1 MKLMRKPALVILGAS
16 LLMLFAGC
24 IRESLEYGDKGEN
37 TIDTGGDFSEGRLV
51 TFRFDASQSTPDTKS
66 LTPGA
71 DGEETAITTVDVLL
85 FRGVEGSGQTGNDTF
100 RGRVA
105 ASSNGDG
112 TWSAVLPKH
121 EQKALLVFIVN
132 ASDRVDAMM
141 TGGVVRPDQ
150 SRKLE
155 VMRNLTFDTSSP
167 WDTETPR
174 YLPMWTEKRIVISD
188 NMAPLGPLKLF
199 RAVARVDVGLKFKSP
214 YSDDL
219 DAAGA
224 DIAEGLSNFTLT
236 KAIVCNIPQTSRL
249 VPTDGNVSWGNADD
263 VAGIKNPSLADA
275 SQVSRLEH
283 LAEPESGGKYFFRQ
297 IYVGE
302 QTNGNKQLVNRP
314 CVIVGGRY
322 EGGAETYYRL
332 DFSKPAAAD
341 GTVSYYDLIRNN
353 RYRLNI
359 TAVTGNGYNNVDD
372 ALKNESVNITYDVM
386 PWGSKDVDGG
396 ISGPYDLTVSASSL
410 EFFRTTSTTSLS
422 VTSDRDW
429 RPVAAPAE
437 EGTFDWIVLP
447 SPTGGDYYKGGD
459 QPVDIGI
466 SVKIWPKASGGNGGY
481 VDVSDTRE
489 GWFYIESGN
498 LTKKIKVVQSADV
511 LMNIDVTPTSLI
523 FRKTASTAGEK
534 TITVTVQPNLSDTN
548 NEAAKTIEFGYSTTA
563 APVGNNGPI
572 VWADGGYMKSTGEK
586 GDAATNTVVKTFSF
600 LPKDR
605 ANSVSGILAGTITI
619 YLRDKESGRVTTRTV
634 TVQQL
639 ATDIAL
645 GIVRIED
652 VAPAGSDSFS
662 FNVTSE
668 VDWWITDVK
677 LKQNDGT
684 GIATQEA
691 SLVDG
696 KSESD
701 PYLSGNAQ
709 VTISVKP
716 NNSWLPRAFLF
727 YPASKDPEFST
738 EPFEVRQQAPAP
750 LLEPDWTEHDFGSGR
765 DAERVKLKLKT
776 NAPVKSNPVSNNDEW
791 NRVNNS
797 SSPVRTTLQ
806 AGLGSAT
813 FTTTYIVREEVSG
826 DGQYITF
833 IPRNYE
839 SRESGSPAA
848 EIPDAAGTK
857 HETVITFTTNV
868 PQGNL
873 PEGVKNATSDITIRR
888 TTPAFLDAASVAP
901 ASGTV
906 MPAAGGKAT
915 VSVKTNAAWVAS
927 IGNSTG
933 TGVKDAKPYQQQTA
947 ELDVPAAGY
956 TNTPGA
962 TTNHEVRLRYG
973 APGITAT
980 SGGEE
985 TVLTLSQYLYYITT
999 PNSLTWK
1006 DSKDGFDNSFFAGS
1020 TQGDGTGGEVI
1031 MNFVSQVN
1039 VPSVDVRFVDGNWA
1053 GIGAQTSSVAVNNG
1067 VSDALSFPAYDGYGS
1082 RSVRLQWNNPLTGT
1096 WEDAGSPVTQ
1106 YGYTNPRLSF
1116 TSSNEVQI
1124 KALPDGGNYNLNLK
1138 VEKAAEQVSGK
1149 DVVPYLGSK
1158 GAVNV
1163 TARATYAPESSK
1175 IAHPR
1180 GVVQQLPNT
1189 ATLKQGSLNYSD
1201 AQSAGSV
1208 QYSIGKSLFPRFIT
1222 FSAANNRHSVDPVH
1236 SNEDINVTVQNG
1248 GKYGIYQD
1256 GLGEVLTVN
1265 GKAIVASPKAIE
1277 VSTVGWQST
1286 TGTSLE
1292 LIYRYENQKGNPLQG
1307 HSSSGEILGQF
1318 SDGRWTNI
1326 CSSYAA
1332 SNSGEAM
1339 VQGLK
1344 WRFPTDEEM
1353 IAIINREMANYSN
1366 HVESG
1371 NLASSPGE
1379 GFVCNA
1385 LVDDFFMTTG
1395 FHLDWT
1401 SGNMSLY
1408 PHFVTHDN
1416 DDSAHAVSGSNY
1428 YDSQYKVTITV
1439 SRDPGSSVDIYEY
1452 VDEIKLPQNKRIF
1465 VRCVADLVN

>member
-1 MKLMRKPALVILGAS
+1 MRKPALVILGAS
-16 LLMLFAGC
+16 LLMLLAGC
-24 IRESLEYGDKGEN
+24 IRETLEYGDKGEN
-37 TIDTGGDFSEGRLV
+37 TIDTGGDFSEGKLV
-51 TFRFDASQSTPDTKS
+51 TFRFDASQSAPATRS
-66 LTPGA
+66 LAPGA

-85 FRGVEGSGQTGNDTF
+85 FRGITGSGQAGNDDF

-105 ASSNGDG
+105 ATSNGDG
-112 TWSAVLPKH
+112 SWSAVLPKH
-121 EQKALLVFIVN
+121 EQEALLLFIVN

-141 TGGVVRPDQ
+141 TGGVVRPGV

-155 VMRNLTFDTSSP
+155 VIRNLTFDTSSP

-188 NMAPLGPLKLF
+188 NMAPLGPLKLY
-199 RAVARVDVGLKFKSP
+199 RAVARVDVGLKFKSA

-249 VPTDGNVSWGNADD
+249 VPADGNISWGSAGE
-263 VAGIKNPSLADA
+263 VEGIKSPSLV
-275 SQVSRLEH
+275 SGNQVSRLEY
-283 LAEPESGGKYFFRQ
+283 LAEQESGGKYFFRQ

-322 EGGAETYYRL
+322 EGGPETYYRL
-332 DFSKPAAAD
+332 DFTKPAAAD
-341 GTVSYYDLIRNN
+341 GTVSYYDLIRNS

-447 SPTGGDYYKGGD
+447 APTGGDYYKGGD

-466 SVKIWPKASGGNGGY
+466 SVKTWPKASGGNGGY
-481 VDVSDTRE
+481 TDISDTRE

-534 TITVTVQPNLSDTN
+534 TITVTVQPNLSDPD
-548 NEAAKTIEFGYSTTA
+548 NEAAKTIEFGYSEA
-563 APVGNNGPI
+563 HVGDNDPI
-572 VWADGGYMKSTGEK
+572 VWADGGYMNKTGET
-586 GDAATNTVVKTFSF
+586 GDKTTNTVVRTFSF

-605 ANSVSGILAGTITI
+605 SGSVSGILAGTITI

-652 VAPAGSDSFS
+652 VAPAGSDSFT

-677 LKQNDGT
+677 LKQNDGS

-696 KSESD
+696 KSETD

-716 NNSWLPRAFLF
+716 NNSWQPRAFLF

-765 DAERVKLKLKT
+765 NAERVKLKLT
-776 NAPVKSNPVSNNDEW
+776 ANAPVKSNPVNNNNEW

-797 SSPVRTTLQ
+797 SFPVRTDLQ
-806 AGLGSAT
+806 AGLGK
-813 FTTTYIVREEVSG
+813 TTYTETYVVREDASG

-839 SRESGSPAA
+839 TRQNTSPAA
-848 EIPDAAGTK
+848 SEVPDAAGTK
-857 HETVITFTTNV
+857 HETVISFTTTVAAN
-868 PQGNL
+868 QL

-933 TGVKDAKPYQQQTA
+933 TGVKEAKAYQQQTA

-1020 TQGDGTGGEVI
+1020 WKSNGEGGEVS
-1031 MNFVSQVN
+1031 MSFAPEVN
-1039 VPSVDVRFVDGNWA
+1039 VPSVDVRFVDGNGA
-1053 GIGAQTSSVAVNNG
+1053 VIGSQSSTVAITSGTSEAIV
-1067 VSDALSFPAYDGYGS
+1067 FPAYDSYGS
-1082 RSVRLQWNNPLTGT
+1082 RSVRLQWKNPLTGA
-1096 WEDAGSPVTQ
+1096 WISAGSPVDQ
-1106 YGYTNPRLSF
+1106 FGYTRPRLSF
-1116 TSSNEVQI
+1116 RSNSEVKI
-1124 KALPDGGNYNLNLK
+1124 AAFPNGGTHQLTFN
-1138 VEKAAEQVSGK
+1138 VEKTAEPVSGK
-1149 DVVPYLGSK
+1149 DVIPYLGSD

-1163 TARATYAPESSK
+1163 TAKGTYALQDGVP
-1175 IAHPR
+1175 HPR

-1189 ATLKQGSLNYSD
+1189 STLRQSNLNSSNDQY
-1201 AQSAGSV
+1201 AGSV

-1236 SNEDINVTVQNG
+1236 SNEDINVEVQNS
-1248 GKYGIYQD
+1248 GKSGIYQD
-1256 GLGEVLTVN
+1256 GVGKVLTVG
-1265 GKAIVASPKAIE
+1265 GKTIVASPRAM
-1277 VSTVGWQST
+1277 VVTSVGWQTT

-1292 LIYRYENQKGNPLQG
+1292 KIYDFENKTGNPLQG

-1353 IAIINREMANYSN
+1353 VAIINREMNN
-1366 HVESG
+1366 HNEHMNVG
-1371 NLASSPGE
+1371 TTVTTVGE
-1379 GFVCNA
+1379 GFVCDA
-1385 LVDDFFMTTG
+1385 ITGDFFMTTG
-1395 FHLDWT
+1395 FHLDWNYNEMT
-1401 SGNMSLY
+1401 LY
-1408 PHFVTHDN
+1408 PHFVTHDK
-1416 DDSAHAVSGSNY
+1416 DDAIHTVNGSDY
-1428 YDSQYKVTITV
+1428 YGKEYKVTITV
-1439 SRDPGSSVDIYEY
+1439 DRSSGVATYRY
-1452 VDEIKLPQNKRIF
+1452 TDEITNTQNKRIF

>member
-16 LLMLFAGC
+16 LLMLLAGC
-24 IRESLEYGDKGEN
+24 IRETLEYGDKGEN

-51 TFRFDASQSTPDTKS
+51 TFRFDASQSAPDTKS

-249 VPTDGNVSWGNADD
+249 VPADGNISWGSAGE
-263 VAGIKNPSLADA
+263 VEGIKSPSLV
-275 SQVSRLEH
+275 SGNQVSRLEY
-283 LAEPESGGKYFFRQ
+283 LAEQESGGKYFFRQ

-332 DFSKPAAAD
+332 DFTKPAAAD
-341 GTVSYYDLIRNN
+341 GTVSYYDLIRNS

-372 ALKNESVNITYDVM
+372 ALRNESVNITYDVM

-396 ISGPYDLTVSASSL
+396 ISGPYDLTVSTSSL
-410 EFFRTTSTTSLS
+410 EFFRTASTTSLS

-447 SPTGGDYYKGGD
+447 TPPQGGYYQGSE
-459 QPVDIGI
+459 QPVDIGV
-466 SVKIWPKASGGNGGY
+466 SVQTWPKASGGNSGY
-481 VDVSDTRE
+481 TDISDTRE

-534 TITVTVQPNLSDTN
+534 TITVTVQPNLSDPD
-548 NEAAKTIEFGYSTTA
+548 NEAAKTIEFGYSEA
-563 APVGNNGPI
+563 HVGDNDPI
-572 VWADGGYMKSTGEK
+572 VWADGGYMNKTGET
-586 GDAATNTVVKTFSF
+586 GDKTTNTVVRTFSF

-605 ANSVSGILAGTITI
+605 SGSVSGILAGTITI

-652 VAPAGSDSFS
+652 VAPAGSDSFT

-684 GIATQEA
+684 GAVTQEA

-716 NNSWLPRAFLF
+716 NNSWQPRAFLF
-727 YPASKDPEFST
+727 YPASKDLEFST
-738 EPFEVRQQAPAP
+738 EPFEVRQQAPVP

-765 DAERVKLKLKT
+765 NAERIKLKLT
-776 NAPVKSNPVSNNDEW
+776 ANAPVKSNPVNNNNEW

-797 SSPVRTTLQ
+797 SFPVRTDLQ
-806 AGLGSAT
+806 AGLGK
-813 FTTTYIVREEVSG
+813 TTYTETYVVREDASG

-839 SRESGSPAA
+839 TRQNTSPAA
-848 EIPDAAGTK
+848 SEVPDAAGTK
-857 HETVITFTTNV
+857 HETVISFTTNV
-868 PQGNL
+868 AANQL
-873 PEGVKNATSDITIRR
+873 PEGVKNATADITIKR
-888 TTPAFLDAASVAP
+888 TTPAFLDAASVSP

-933 TGVKDAKPYQQQTA
+933 TGVKEAKAYQQQTA

-1020 TQGDGTGGEVI
+1020 WKSNGEGGEVS
-1031 MNFVSQVN
+1031 MSFAPEVN
-1039 VPSVDVRFVDGNWA
+1039 VPSVDVRFVDGNGA
-1053 GIGAQTSSVAVNNG
+1053 VIGSQSSTVAITSGTSEAIV
-1067 VSDALSFPAYDGYGS
+1067 FPAYDSYGS
-1082 RSVRLQWNNPLTGT
+1082 RSVRLQWKNPLTGV
-1096 WEDAGSPVTQ
+1096 WISAGSPVDQ
-1106 YGYTNPRLSF
+1106 FGYTRPRLSF
-1116 TSSNEVQI
+1116 RSNSEVKI
-1124 KALPDGGNYNLNLK
+1124 AAFPNGGTHQLTFN
-1138 VEKAAEQVSGK
+1138 VEKTAEPVSGK
-1149 DVVPYLGSK
+1149 DVIPYLGSD

-1163 TARATYAPESSK
+1163 TAKGTYALQDGVP
-1175 IAHPR
+1175 HPR
-1180 GVVQQLPNT
+1180 GVEQQLPNT
-1189 ATLKQGSLNYSD
+1189 STLRQSNLNSSNDQY
-1201 AQSAGSV
+1201 AGSV

-1236 SNEDINVTVQNG
+1236 SNEDINVEVQNS
-1248 GKYGIYQD
+1248 GKSGIYQD
-1256 GLGEVLTVN
+1256 GVGKVLTVG
-1265 GKAIVASPKAIE
+1265 GKTIVASPRAM
-1277 VSTVGWQST
+1277 VVTSVGWQTT

-1292 LIYRYENQKGNPLQG
+1292 KIYDFENKTGNPLQG

-1353 IAIINREMANYSN
+1353 VAIINREMNN
-1366 HVESG
+1366 HNDHMNVG
-1371 NLASSPGE
+1371 TTVTTVGE
-1379 GFVCNA
+1379 GFVCDA
-1385 LVDDFFMTTG
+1385 ITGDFFMTTG
-1395 FHLDWT
+1395 FHLDWNYNEMT
-1401 SGNMSLY
+1401 LY
-1408 PHFVTHDN
+1408 PHFVTHDK
-1416 DDSAHAVSGSNY
+1416 DDAIHTVNGSDY
-1428 YDSQYKVTITV
+1428 YGKEYKVTITV
-1439 SRDPGSSVDIYEY
+1439 DRSSGVATYRY
-1452 VDEIKLPQNKRIF
+1452 TDEITNTQNKRIF

>member
-16 LLMLFAGC
+16 LLMLLAGC
-24 IRESLEYGDKGEN
+24 IRETLEYGDKGEN

-224 DIAEGLSNFTLT
+224 DIAEGLGNFTLT

-249 VPTDGNVSWGNADD
+249 VPTDGNVTWGNADD

-322 EGGAETYYRL
+322 EGGPETYYRL
-332 DFSKPAAAD
+332 DFTKPAAAD
-341 GTVSYYDLIRNN
+341 GTVSYYDLIRNS

-437 EGTFDWIVLP
+437 EGTFNWIVLP
-447 SPTGGDYYKGGD
+447 TPPQGGYYQGSE
-459 QPVDIGI
+459 QPVDIGV
-466 SVKIWPKASGGNGGY
+466 SVQTWPKASGGNSGY
-481 VDVSDTRE
+481 TDISDTRE

-534 TITVTVQPNLSDTN
+534 NITVTVQPNLSDPD
-548 NEAAKTIEFGYSTTA
+548 NEAAKTIEFGYSEA
-563 APVGNNGPI
+563 HVGDNDPI
-572 VWADGGYMKSTGEK
+572 VWADGGYMNKTGET
-586 GDAATNTVVKTFSF
+586 GDKTTNTVVRTFSF

-605 ANSVSGILAGTITI
+605 SGSVSGILAGTITI

-684 GIATQEA
+684 GAVTQEA

-716 NNSWLPRAFLF
+716 NNSWQPRAFLF
-727 YPASKDPEFST
+727 YPASKDPEFSA
-738 EPFEVRQQAPAP
+738 EPFEVRQQAPVP

-765 DAERVKLKLKT
+765 DAERVKLKLT
-776 NAPVKSNPVSNNDEW
+776 ANAPVKSNPVNNNNEW

-797 SSPVRTTLQ
+797 SFPVRTDLQ
-806 AGLGSAT
+806 AGLGK
-813 FTTTYIVREEVSG
+813 TTYTETYVVREDASG

-839 SRESGSPAA
+839 TRQNTSPAA
-848 EIPDAAGTK
+848 SEVPDAAGTK
-857 HETVITFTTNV
+857 HETVISFTTNV
-868 PQGNL
+868 AANQL
-873 PEGVKNATSDITIRR
+873 PEGVKNATADITIKR

-1020 TQGDGTGGEVI
+1020 WKSNGEGGEVS
-1031 MNFVSQVN
+1031 MSFAPDVN

-1053 GIGAQTSSVAVNNG
+1053 GIGTQTSSVAINNG
-1067 VSDALSFPAYDGYGS
+1067 TSDVLTFPAYDSYGS
-1082 RSVRLQWNNPLTGT
+1082 RSVRLQWKNPLTGT

-1116 TSSNEVQI
+1116 TSNTEVEI
-1124 KALPDGGNYNLNLK
+1124 KALPDGGNRQLTLN

-1149 DVVPYLGSK
+1149 DVAPYLGSK

-1163 TARATYAPESSK
+1163 TARGTYAPESSK

-1189 ATLKQGSLNYSD
+1189 STLRQSNLNSSNDQY
-1201 AQSAGSV
+1201 AGSV

-1248 GKYGIYQD
+1248 SKSGIYQA
-1256 GLGEVLTVN
+1256 GLGELLTVG
-1265 GKAIVASPKAIE
+1265 GKAIVASPKAMI
-1277 VSTVGWQST
+1277 VSTVSWQET
-1286 TGTSLE
+1286 TGTALE
-1292 LIYRYENQKGNPLQG
+1292 KVYRYENQKGNPLVG
-1307 HSSSGEILGQF
+1307 HSSSGVILGQF
-1318 SDGRWTNI
+1318 SDGRWTDI

-1332 SNSGEAM
+1332 DNSGEAM

-1353 IAIINREMANYSN
+1353 IAIINREMSNYN
-1366 HVESG
+1366 DHLQSG
-1371 NLASSPGE
+1371 NPASSQGD
-1379 GFVCNA
+1379 GFLCAAANE
-1385 LVDDFFMTTG
+1385 DFFLTTG

-1401 SGNMSLY
+1401 YDKMVLY
-1408 PHFVTHDN
+1408 PHFVTHDKN
-1416 DDSAHAVSGSNY
+1416 DSAHAVSGTNY
-1428 YDSQYKVTITV
+1428 FDKQYNVTI
-1439 SRDPGSSVDIYEY
+1439 SVDRSSGTETFIIE
-1452 VDEIKLPQNKRIF
+1452 DDITNPQNKRIF

>member
-16 LLMLFAGC
+16 LLMLLAGC
-24 IRESLEYGDKGEN
+24 IRETLEYGDKGEN

-51 TFRFDASQSTPDTKS
+51 TFRFDASQSAPDTKS

-224 DIAEGLSNFTLT
+224 DIAEGLGNFTLT

-249 VPTDGNVSWGNADD
+249 VPTDGNVTWGNADD

-322 EGGAETYYRL
+322 EGGPETYYRL
-332 DFSKPAAAD
+332 DFTKPAAAD
-341 GTVSYYDLIRNN
+341 GTVSYYDLIRNS

-447 SPTGGDYYKGGD
+447 TPPQGGYYQGSE
-459 QPVDIGI
+459 QPVDIGV
-466 SVKIWPKASGGNGGY
+466 SVQTWPKASGGNSGY
-481 VDVSDTRE
+481 TDISDTRE

-534 TITVTVQPNLSDTN
+534 TITVTVQPNLSDPD
-548 NEAAKTIEFGYSTTA
+548 NEAAKTIEFGYSEA
-563 APVGNNGPI
+563 HVGDNDPI
-572 VWADGGYMKSTGEK
+572 VWADGGYMNKTGET
-586 GDAATNTVVKTFSF
+586 GDKTTNTVVRTFSF

-605 ANSVSGILAGTITI
+605 SGSVSGILAGTITI

-652 VAPAGSDSFS
+652 VAPAGSDSFT

-684 GIATQEA
+684 GAVTQEA

-716 NNSWLPRAFLF
+716 NNSWQPRAFLF

-776 NAPVKSNPVSNNDEW
+776 NAPVKSNPVNNNNEW

-797 SSPVRTTLQ
+797 SFPVRTDLQ
-806 AGLGSAT
+806 AGLGK
-813 FTTTYIVREEVSG
+813 TTYTETYVVREDASG

-839 SRESGSPAA
+839 TRQNTSPAA
-848 EIPDAAGTK
+848 SEVPDAAGTK
-857 HETVITFTTNV
+857 HETVISFTTNV
-868 PQGNL
+868 AANQL
-873 PEGVKNATSDITIRR
+873 PEGVKNATADITIKR

-1020 TQGDGTGGEVI
+1020 WKSNGEGGEVS
-1031 MNFVSQVN
+1031 MSFAPDVN

-1053 GIGAQTSSVAVNNG
+1053 GIGTQTSSVAINNG
-1067 VSDALSFPAYDGYGS
+1067 TSDVLTFPAYDSYGS
-1082 RSVRLQWNNPLTGT
+1082 RSVRLQWKNPLTGT

-1116 TSSNEVQI
+1116 TSNTEVEI
-1124 KALPDGGNYNLNLK
+1124 KALPDGGNRQLTLN

-1149 DVVPYLGSK
+1149 DVAPYLGSK

-1163 TARATYAPESSK
+1163 TARGTYAPESSK

-1189 ATLKQGSLNYSD
+1189 STLRQSNLNSSNDQY
-1201 AQSAGSV
+1201 AGSV

-1248 GKYGIYQD
+1248 SKSGIYQA
-1256 GLGEVLTVN
+1256 GLGELLTVG
-1265 GKAIVASPKAIE
+1265 GKAIVASPKAMI
-1277 VSTVGWQST
+1277 VSTVSWQET
-1286 TGTSLE
+1286 TGTALE
-1292 LIYRYENQKGNPLQG
+1292 KVYRYENQKGNPLVG
-1307 HSSSGEILGQF
+1307 HSSSGVILGQF
-1318 SDGRWTNI
+1318 SDGRWTDI

-1332 SNSGEAM
+1332 DNSGEAM

-1353 IAIINREMANYSN
+1353 IAIINREMSNYN
-1366 HVESG
+1366 DHLQSG
-1371 NLASSPGE
+1371 NPASSQGD
-1379 GFVCNA
+1379 GFLCAAANE
-1385 LVDDFFMTTG
+1385 DFFLTTG

-1401 SGNMSLY
+1401 YDKMVLY
-1408 PHFVTHDN
+1408 PHFVTHDKN
-1416 DDSAHAVSGSNY
+1416 DSAHAVSGTNY
-1428 YDSQYKVTITV
+1428 FDKQYNVTI
-1439 SRDPGSSVDIYEY
+1439 SVDRSSGTETFIIE
-1452 VDEIKLPQNKRIF
+1452 DDITNPQNKRIF

>member
-16 LLMLFAGC
+16 LLMLLAGC
-24 IRESLEYGDKGEN
+24 IRETLEYGDKGEN

-51 TFRFDASQSTPDTKS
+51 TFRFDASQSAPDTKS

-249 VPTDGNVSWGNADD
+249 VPADGNISWGSAGE
-263 VAGIKNPSLADA
+263 VEGIKSPSLV
-275 SQVSRLEH
+275 SGNQVSRLEY
-283 LAEPESGGKYFFRQ
+283 LAEQESGGKYFFRQ

-314 CVIVGGRY
+314 CVIVGGSY
-322 EGGAETYYRL
+322 EGGPETYYRL
-332 DFSKPAAAD
+332 DFTKPAAAD
-341 GTVSYYDLIRNN
+341 GTVSYYDLIRNS

-447 SPTGGDYYKGGD
+447 TPPQGGYYQGSE
-459 QPVDIGI
+459 QPVDIGV
-466 SVKIWPKASGGNGGY
+466 SVQTWPKASGGNSGY
-481 VDVSDTRE
+481 TDISDTRE

-534 TITVTVQPNLSDTN
+534 TITVTVQPNLSDPD
-548 NEAAKTIEFGYSTTA
+548 NEAAKTIEFGYSEA
-563 APVGNNGPI
+563 HVGDNDPI
-572 VWADGGYMKSTGEK
+572 VWADGGYMNKTGET
-586 GDAATNTVVKTFSF
+586 GDKTTNTVVRTFSF

-605 ANSVSGILAGTITI
+605 SGSVSGILAGTITI

-652 VAPAGSDSFS
+652 VAPAGSDSFT

-684 GIATQEA
+684 GAVTQEA

-716 NNSWLPRAFLF
+716 NNSWQPRAFLF

-738 EPFEVRQQAPAP
+738 EPFEVRQQAPVP
-750 LLEPDWTEHDFGSGR
+750 SLEPDWTEHDFGSGR

-776 NAPVKSNPVSNNDEW
+776 NAPVKSNSVSNNDEW

-797 SSPVRTTLQ
+797 SFPVRSELQ
-806 AGLGSAT
+806 KGLGK
-813 FTTTYIVREEVSG
+813 TTYTESYVVREEVTG

-839 SRESGSPAA
+839 TRQNASPAA
-848 EIPDAAGTK
+848 SEVPDAAGTK
-857 HETVITFTTNV
+857 HETVISFTTNV
-868 PQGNL
+868 AANQL
-873 PEGVKNATSDITIRR
+873 PEGVKNATADITIKR

-1020 TQGDGTGGEVI
+1020 WKSNGEGGEVS
-1031 MNFVSQVN
+1031 MSFAPDVN

-1053 GIGAQTSSVAVNNG
+1053 GIGTQTSSVAVNNG
-1067 VSDALSFPAYDGYGS
+1067 VSDALSFPAYDSYGS
-1082 RSVRLQWNNPLTGT
+1082 RSVRLQWKNPLTGT

-1116 TSSNEVQI
+1116 TSNTEVEI
-1124 KALPDGGNYNLNLK
+1124 KALPDGGNRQLTLN

-1149 DVVPYLGSK
+1149 DVAPYLGSK

-1189 ATLKQGSLNYSD
+1189 STLRQSNLNSSNDQY
-1201 AQSAGSV
+1201 AGSV

-1248 GKYGIYQD
+1248 SKSGIYQA
-1256 GLGEVLTVN
+1256 GLGELLTVG
-1265 GKAIVASPKAIE
+1265 GKAIVASPKAMI
-1277 VSTVGWQST
+1277 VSTVSWQET
-1286 TGTSLE
+1286 TGTALE
-1292 LIYRYENQKGNPLQG
+1292 KVYRYENQKGNPLVG
-1307 HSSSGEILGQF
+1307 HSSSGVILGQF
-1318 SDGRWTNI
+1318 SDGRWTDI

-1332 SNSGEAM
+1332 DNSGEAM

-1353 IAIINREMANYSN
+1353 IAIINREMSNYN
-1366 HVESG
+1366 DHLQSG
-1371 NLASSPGE
+1371 NPASSQGD
-1379 GFVCNA
+1379 GFLCAAANE
-1385 LVDDFFMTTG
+1385 DFFLTTG

-1401 SGNMSLY
+1401 YDKMVLY
-1408 PHFVTHDN
+1408 PHFVTHDKN
-1416 DDSAHAVSGSNY
+1416 DSAHAVSGTNY
-1428 YDSQYKVTITV
+1428 FDKQYNVTI
-1439 SRDPGSSVDIYEY
+1439 SVDRSSGTETFIIE
-1452 VDEIKLPQNKRIF
+1452 DDITNPQNKRIF